1 MALIFTCFLQD
12 PYYNILNSGTHFGL
26 PVMAFF
32 GTYTL
37 INLFMV
43 CKAIME
49 SFNWKR
55 LFCFGGCSA
64 MFGSCCNKK
73 LRVASEASALL
84 GEEYDQ
90 ETEGEI
96 L

>member
-1 MALIFTCFLQD
+1 VI
-12 PYYNILNSGTHFGL
+12 
-26 PVMAFF
+26 AFF

-37 INLFMV
+37 INLLMV

-55 LFCFGGCSA
+55 LFCFGGCCS
-64 MFGSCCNKK
+64 MFGSCCLKK
-73 LRVASEASALL
+73 KRVASEASALL
-84 GEEYDQ
+84 EDEYED